1 MVVWMPMDER
11 AGLDDGSMDIP
22 PFEIDPSMGRGFEQW
37 AKLYTTPY
45 WVSMAHGTRTQV
57 RSKLSRLLEGTCL
70 WRIAPLTENRT
81 PITDTA
87 YCRLI
92 AFVL

>member
-1 MVVWMPMDER
+1 
-11 AGLDDGSMDIP
+11 
-22 PFEIDPSMGRGFEQW
+22 
-37 AKLYTTPY
+37 
-45 WVSMAHGTRTQV
+45 
-57 RSKLSRLLEGTCL
+57 LLEGTCL

-81 PITDTA
+81 PIADAA